1 MTHRTIALRINVPG
15 ILLTALFVV
24 LFAGALQAQDK
35 SAVVAEIGDY
45 ELTLGEFEEQY
56 IRNNGGEAA
65 AVRSSMEDRKE
76 FLDLLVKY
84 RLKVLEAREKGFD
97 EDPEIIK
104 ELEEY
109 RNSLAVPYLTERALI
124 DPAVEDLYNRRL
136 EEVRAAHILIRI
148 PTDSLGQP
156 DTLSAYNRAMEVI
169 EQAKAGVSFDSLA
182 RKYSDDKGTKEKGG
196 DLLWF
201 SAGMTV
207 PAFDAAAYALEPGEI
222 ADHPVR
228 TMFGYHVV
236 KLADRQPTRGE
247 IHVRHILVRLPQEAG
262 DDTLAAFNKAVSL
275 LDSLKNGVDFADLA
289 RRNSDDPGS
298 AANGGDLGWVTR
310 RKFVPEFELA
320 AFELG
325 VGEVSRPVRTQFGY
339 HIIEVTDER
348 PVRSLEESRQELKD
362 LYRRY
367 SYEQDN
373 QHFLSSIYD
382 KFNVRINEDVSAAI
396 IAAVD
401 TTATTSTPGWYNA
414 ISDDLK
420 KRTWVTLDGAE
431 VTVDDAI
438 RRIERD
444 QELQSKALNRASVAN
459 LAEMLGQKKAIELE
473 TRDLEERYPEF
484 GKLMKEYRE
493 GVLLFRA
500 EQEAVWNNVKVE
512 EERLKEYWE
521 QHRSEYTWPD
531 RVRFSEIFVTTDSL
545 ANVLRDSLRQGV
557 PFEDLAARHTQRS
570 GYKKKMGEWGYQPY
584 DANELAD
591 TASTMEIGAI
601 AGPMKFQYGYSIIKV
616 TDKDAAREKTFKE
629 AQSEVSS
636 RFQEY
641 ESKRLEREWIQ
652 SLKDKF
658 GVEID
663 TELLSEAFSD
673 LNEPRSSSR

>member
-1 MTHRTIALRINVPG
+1 MTQRTIALRINAPG
-15 ILLTALFVV
+15 VLFAALFVV
-24 LFAGALQAQDK
+24 LSAGALQAQDK

-76 FLDLLVKY
+76 FLNLLVKY
-84 RLKVLEAREKGFD
+84 RLKVLEARDKGFH
-97 EDPEIIK
+97 EDPEILK

-136 EEVRAAHILIRI
+136 EEVRAAHVLIRI

-156 DTLSAYNRAMEVI
+156 DTLTAYNTAMEVI
-169 EQAKAGVSFDSLA
+169 EQAKAGVPFDSLA
-182 RKYSDDKGTKEKGG
+182 RKYSDDKGTKDKGG

-207 PAFDAAAYALEPGEI
+207 PAFDAVAYSLEPGEV
-222 ADHPVR
+222 ADNPVR

-236 KLADRQPTRGE
+236 KLADRQPARGE
-247 IHVRHILVRLPQEAG
+247 IQVRHILVRLPQEAG
-262 DDTLAAFNKAVSL
+262 DDTLAAYNKATKL
-275 LDSLKNGVDFADLA
+275 LDSLKSGTDFAELA
-289 RRNSDDPGS
+289 LRNSDDPGS

-310 RKFVPEFELA
+310 RKFVPDFELA
-320 AFELG
+320 AFELD
-325 VGEVSRPVRTQFGY
+325 VNEISRPVRTQFGY
-339 HIIEVTDER
+339 HIIQVTDER
-348 PVRSLEESRQELKD
+348 PMRSLKESRQELKD

-367 SYEQDN
+367 SYDQDN
-373 QHFLSSIYD
+373 ERFLSEIYD
-382 KFNVRINEDVSAAI
+382 KHDVRVNEDVSRAI
-396 IAAVD
+396 IAVVD
-401 TTATTSTPGWYNA
+401 TTATTSTPGWYNS
-414 ISDDLK
+414 IPENLK
-420 KRTWVTLDGAE
+420 KRVWITLDGAE
-431 VTVDDAI
+431 VTVGDAI

-444 QELQSKALNRASVAN
+444 QELQSKALNRASLAN
-459 LAEMLGQKKAIELE
+459 LAEMLGQKEALQLE
-473 TRDLEERYPEF
+473 TRDLERRYPEF

-512 EERLKEYWE
+512 EERLKDYWE
-521 QHRSEYTWPD
+521 DHRSEYTWPD
-531 RVRFSEIFVTTDSL
+531 RVRFSEIFVTSDSL
-545 ANVLRDSLRQGV
+545 ADVLRDSIRQGV

-570 GYKKKMGEWGYQPY
+570 GYKKKNGEWGYQPY

-616 TDKDAAREKTFKE
+616 TDRDDAREKTFKE

-641 ESKRLEREWIQ
+641 ESKRLEREWIE

-658 GVEID
+658 DVDIN
-663 TELLSEAFSD
+663 TELLSEAFAD
-673 LNEPRSSSR
+673 LNAPGSTSR